1 VVEIEALRALKFKK
15 ENTPIDKT
23 DPRSRAL
30 ISLTLAFL
38 SLYSQSLLKQSL
50 LLATAACIAIVA
62 RRGARFV
69 SILRATAPLALL
81 IFVLNYIT
89 APQPGWVGPALMALR
104 FLTLSTSLSLFFMTT
119 SPDEVSL
126 MLESAHLPREY
137 AMLITMSFRFVPT
150 LALDVESVMHAL
162 QSRGFELE
170 KGSLTQR
177 VRNYVYLMVPLI
189 IFEVRRSLMAAE
201 ALEARGFGSSRKPTS
216 YIRLRFTALDGVAI
230 ALVTIYL
237 LSFILLVPD

>member
-1 VVEIEALRALKFKK
+1 MVEIEALRALKFKK
-15 ENTPIDKT
+15 ESTLIDKA
-23 DPRSRAL
+23 DPRSRAF
-30 ISLTLAFL
+30 ISLALAFL
-38 SLYSQSLLKQSL
+38 SLYSQSLFKQSL
-50 LLATAACIAIVA
+50 LLATTACIAIIA
-62 RRGARFV
+62 KRGTRFI
-69 SILRATAPLALL
+69 SIVKAAAPLALL
-81 IFVLNYIT
+81 IFLLNYIT
-89 APQPGWVGPALMALR
+89 VSQSDGMGPALMALR
-104 FLTLSTSLSLFFMTT
+104 FLTLSTSISLFFMTT

-126 MLESAHLPREY
+126 ILESARLPREY

-177 VRNYVYLMVPLI
+177 LRNYVYLMVPLI

-216 YIRLRFTALDGVAI
+216 YIRLRFTILDGVLFV
-230 ALVTIYL
+230 LVTLYV
-237 LSFILLVPD
+237 LSFIFLVPN